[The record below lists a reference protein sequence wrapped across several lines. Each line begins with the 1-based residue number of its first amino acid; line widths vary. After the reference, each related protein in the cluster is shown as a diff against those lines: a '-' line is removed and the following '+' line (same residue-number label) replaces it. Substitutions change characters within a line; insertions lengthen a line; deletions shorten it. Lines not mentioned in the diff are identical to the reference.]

1 MDTVETYGFG
11 LPKISKPQKI
21 YGNKLIVKRIFELF
35 VRFGKKEPKGVI
47 LCTDKGVILK
57 HYGITSQKN
66 ITGQALDLEWMKNRE
81 DYLYMVFFYNYI
93 VFYPITYGKNNI
105 EEIVQELI
113 HTKEKLSLTEE
124 MLDEEIEKSEDYE
137 EILNEIFDNE

>member
-1 MDTVETYGFG
+1 MWRFCVIADCLLAFDFCSDGRLLSPNRALFG
-11 LPKISKPQKI
+11 L
-21 YGNKLIVKRIFELF
+21 NKQGVKKF
-35 VRFGKKEPKGVI
+35 
-47 LCTDKGVILK
+47 
-57 HYGITSQKN
+57 
-66 ITGQALDLEWMKNRE
+66 
-81 DYLYMVFFYNYI
+81 
-93 VFYPITYGKNNI
+93 NNI